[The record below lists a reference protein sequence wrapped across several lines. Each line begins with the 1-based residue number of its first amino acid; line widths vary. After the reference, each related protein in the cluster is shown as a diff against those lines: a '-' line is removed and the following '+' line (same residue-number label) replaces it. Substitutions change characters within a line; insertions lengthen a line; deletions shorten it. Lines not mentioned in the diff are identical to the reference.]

1 MNKEENLKKC
11 VELNNIYK
19 DLSNALYSNDLVTVQ
34 LQSSKLKEFL
44 ATLPVLPTPPPQEK
58 L

>member
-44 ATLPVLPTPPPQEK
+44 ATLPVIPTPPPQEK

>member
-19 DLSNALYSNDLVTVQ
+19 DLSNALYSNDLVTAQ

-44 ATLPVLPTPPPQEK
+44 ATLPVIPTPPPQEK